1 MDREKVIKGLECC
14 NYYGFH
20 EDCPYDKK
28 DPNEGQDTTCM
39 MDLMRDALELLK
51 EQQEKIDR
59 LLEES
64 ASNAEM
70 ADGLKELLKEQEETI
85 NDLTETIRQ
94 LNQHIKDLSEYM
106 TPYGKVKD
114 VKAYAELLKEQEAK
128 QVIRK
133 QCKKEHDDG
142 SIDYFAEWYCPHCNS
157 LILRGFD
164 NPSIKF
170 CYKCGKPVL
179 WEGR

>member
-1 MDREKVIKGLECC
+1 MADIEKVIKGLHYCTKLYLGCKE
-14 NYYGFH
+14 
-20 EDCPYDKK
+20 CPYFGESDGKASCECK
-28 DPNEGQDTTCM
+28 LKT
-39 MDLMRDALELLK
+39 DAL
-51 EQQEKIDR
+51 
-59 LLEES
+59 
-64 ASNAEM
+64 
-70 ADGLKELLKEQEETI
+70 
-85 NDLTETIRQ
+85 
-94 LNQHIKDLSEYM
+94 
-106 TPYGKVKD
+106 
-114 VKAYAELLKEQEAK
+114 ELLKEQEAK